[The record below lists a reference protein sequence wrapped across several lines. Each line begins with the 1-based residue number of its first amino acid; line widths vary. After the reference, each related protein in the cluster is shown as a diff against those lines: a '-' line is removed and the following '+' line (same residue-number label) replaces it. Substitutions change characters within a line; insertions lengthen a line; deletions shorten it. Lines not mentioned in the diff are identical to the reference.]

1 MMPVIIPTVLAV
13 LGYLIVTFLI
23 NPYREYRKT
32 IGEIAN
38 ALRYYANI
46 SALAKR
52 ELQDEAHNAFRQNA
66 TRLQTSVD
74 QFPFYKWL
82 SRWINLPPNKSIKEA
97 YDALIGLSNA
107 VYTDNYEHIERHR
120 QKIAQNL
127 KLSGIN

>member
-1 MMPVIIPTVLAV
+1 MPVIISAVLAV
-13 LGYLIVTFLI
+13 VGYLIVTFLI
-23 NPYREYRKT
+23 NPYRECRKT

-82 SRWINLPPNKSIKEA
+82 SRWTNLPPNESIKEA
-97 YDALIGLSNA
+97 YGALIGLSNA
-107 VYTDNYEHIERHR
+107 VYENNYEHIARYR
-120 QKIAQNL
+120 QKIFENL
-127 KLSGIN
+127 RLSGID